1 MGGGCTHHQAV
12 LRDIPSLKYKLCS
25 KAVAPMSSAQD
36 RVYNELVKLL
46 YKQLPAAL
54 LASLLVAL
62 FLVVALTGHTTDIY
76 LIGWGGAITTVS
88 IVRFVLY
95 SRFKKQQPQPPD
107 MQPWYRYFLAGSI
120 MAGAVW
126 GSAGILLIPQL
137 PLEYQILML
146 FVLGG
151 IAIGGLQSLSAM
163 VVAYATF
170 CVLTIFPVSI
180 WLVLQNTPT
189 HLTVAVLLLLFTFTL
204 LVSSRTLNKTL
215 VNSFQLRFENL
226 KLIEAQS
233 REVSVRKQLN
243 DRLLARNAILEMMA
257 TQPSLTK
264 ILNKINLMIEQD
276 NPDAKSSILLLDQ
289 EGTHLL
295 CASAPSLPTAYNEAI
310 HGAAIG
316 PSAGS
321 CGTAAYRKKLVI
333 VEDISTDPLW
343 EDYKDLAMAHGL
355 HACWSMPICNSR
367 KEVIGTFALYYS
379 KPRTPEQA
387 EINNLEAAVYL
398 AAIAIERCT
407 IEEKLL
413 QMAHYDMLTE
423 LPNRA
428 MFMDRL
434 KMGLAQARR
443 RHQQFAILFI
453 DLDRFKFINDTK
465 GHETGDRALKKVAQR
480 LLACV
485 REEDTVA
492 RLGGD
497 EFTILLTNIHDQKDV
512 KSIADKVIQ
521 TLSEPIILDKGEYSI
536 GASIGISMYPENGTD
551 TDTLLGKADDAMYL
565 AKRNGGNNC
574 IFCSEIKEGNI

>member
-1 MGGGCTHHQAV
+1 
-12 LRDIPSLKYKLCS
+12 
-25 KAVAPMSSAQD
+25 MSSAQD

-46 YKQLPAAL
+46 YEQLPAAL
-54 LASLLVAL
+54 LASLLVAFIL
-62 FLVVALTGHTTDIY
+62 IGALTGHTPDIY
-76 LIGWGGAITTVS
+76 LIGWGGAIITVS

-95 SRFKKQQPQPPD
+95 SRFKKQQPAHPD
-107 MQPWYRYFLAGSI
+107 MQQWYRYFLAGSM

-126 GSAGILLIPQL
+126 GSAGILLIPQV
-137 PLEYQILML
+137 PLEYQILIL

-163 VVAYATF
+163 VVAYASF
-170 CVLTIFPVSI
+170 CVLTILPVSI

-189 HLTVAVLLLLFTFTL
+189 YLVVAVLILLFTFTL
-204 LVSSRTLNKTL
+204 LVSSRTLNSTL
-215 VNSFQLRFENL
+215 IQSFRLRFENID
-226 KLIEAQS
+226 LIAAQNREAL
-233 REVSVRKQLN
+233 EKKAATE
-243 DRLLARNAILEMMA
+243 RLRSRNAILEMMA
-257 TQPSLTK
+257 TQPSLTE

-276 NPDAKSSILLLDQ
+276 NPEAKSSILLLDQ
-289 EGTHLL
+289 EGKHLL
-295 CASAPSLPTAYNEAI
+295 IASAPNLPTAYNEAI
-310 HGAAIG
+310 HGGAIG
-316 PSAGS
+316 PNAGS
-321 CGTAAYRKKLVI
+321 CGTAVYRKELVI

-343 EDYKDLAMAHGL
+343 ADYKDLAMAHGL
-355 HACWSMPICNSR
+355 HACWSMPIYNSR

-379 KPRTPEQA
+379 KPRTPEQT
-387 EINNLEAAVYL
+387 EINNLEAAAYL
-398 AAIAIERCT
+398 SAIAIERCT

-443 RHQQFAILFI
+443 RQQQFALLFI

-497 EFTILLTNIHDQKDV
+497 EFTILLTNIHERKDV
-512 KSIADKVIQ
+512 KFIADKVIQ
-521 TLSEPIILDKGEYSI
+521 TLSEPILLDKDEYSI

-551 TDTLLGKADDAMYL
+551 ADTLLGKADDAMYL
-565 AKRNGGNNC
+565 AKRNDGNNC
-574 IFCSEIKEGNI
+574 IFYSETKEGNI